1 MRKATMLVT
10 GSGGLVGS
18 TVTQYFLDKGWRVIG
33 VDNNSRK
40 SYFGEEGSV
49 EQQIKFLSSHDYYYH
64 RDVDVRD
71 RKSLEGIFE
80 SDEICAIVHA
90 AGQPSHDRSQKLQH
104 TDFMVN
110 AHGTLNL
117 LDLTRMYSPSSPFIF
132 LSTNKVYG
140 DNPNTKVKYEED
152 NTRYRIV
159 SAEHINGINET
170 MSVDQCIHS
179 LFGVSKLSA
188 DMYVQEFGRYYKIP
202 TCVLRPGCIS
212 GANQS
217 GVKLHGFLNYLIRTH
232 MADEWYEVIGYK
244 GKQVRD
250 IIHPIDIARFVELF
264 LDNPKEGEVYNIGGG
279 YENSCSIIEAIIR
292 IEKQTGKKIKELY
305 TQAPRI
311 GDHICYYS
319 DLTKIKRDYPD
330 WKITIDL
337 ESIIKETINGVKS
350 GF

>member
-18 TVTQYFLDKGWRVIG
+18 TVTQYFLNKGWRVIG

-40 SYFGEEGSV
+40 EFFGEEGSV
-49 EQQIKFLSSHDYYYH
+49 EQQIKFLSSQDHYH
-64 RDVDVRD
+64 HKNVDIRN
-71 RKSLEGIFE
+71 RKDLEGIFE
-80 SDEICAIVHA
+80 SNEICAIIHA

-117 LDLTRMYSPSSPFIF
+117 LDLMRIYSSSSPFVF

-140 DNPNTKVKYEED
+140 DNPNTKINFSEGGM
-152 NTRYRIV
+152 RYTIE
-159 SAEHINGINET
+159 SPEYQNGINET

-188 DMYVQEFGRYYKIP
+188 DMYVQEFGRYYNMP

-212 GANQS
+212 GANQA

-232 MADEWYEVIGYK
+232 MANEHYEVIGYK

-250 IIHPIDIARFVELF
+250 IIHPTDIARFIEFF

-305 TQAPRI
+305 KETPRI

-330 WKITIDL
+330 WKVTIDL
-337 ESIIKETINGVKS
+337 ESIIKEIISSIKS